1 MSRIVW
7 KKVNGWDWDW
17 NFMLKKRV
25 CDYKQ
30 KLTMHNIQKNKLQH
44 ETRYTQNYMYYM
56 LTNIRDIVN
65 AARIKLKAPD
75 NSK

>member
-17 NFMLKKRV
+17 NFKWKQCF

-30 KLTMHNIQKNKLQH
+30 KLTMHNIQKINYNMKH
-44 ETRYTQNYMYYM
+44 DTR
-56 LTNIRDIVN
+56 NITFI
-65 AARIKLKAPD
+65 IW
-75 NSK
+75 